1 MRIPRSVDRLLARDT
16 VVDVLETFE
25 REELAKVETI
35 LIVST
40 SGDHIAV
47 HYGNLD
53 SRAAIGL
60 MMQGVNLL
68 TGGNENDI

>member
-1 MRIPRSVDRLLARDT
+1 MRIPRSIDRLLARDT

-25 REELAKVETI
+25 REDLTKAETI
-35 LIVST
+35 VIIST
-40 SGDHIAV
+40 SGDHINV

-68 TGGNENDI
+68 VGGNENDD

>member
-1 MRIPRSVDRLLARDT
+1 MRIPNSIERLLARAS

-35 LIVST
+35 LIIST

-47 HYGNLD
+47 HYGNLN
-53 SRAAIGL
+53 SREAIGL

-68 TGGNENDI
+68 VGGNENDD